1 MDAST
6 IFALVY
12 SLIILVVVGVLLF
25 LSKPPSAA
33 PPSAS
38 FDGRKYAAIVGQAA
52 PYTLLGA
59 GPIVD
64 IYYRKF
70 KYSIIT
76 VIGVGSMLL
85 AYAFQTLVRGGN
97 QFLPSTTVGF
107 AAAATY
113 LLYDIWMNDDGTQYP
128 LSATLLAAVLSVLHV
143 LYLSPGGYVFANP
156 LINGVLAL
164 VMGIGFG
171 VLGWTIVYNTDA
183 SRLPH

>member
-6 IFALVY
+6 IFALIY
-12 SLIILVVVGVLLF
+12 SLVILVVVGVLLF

-33 PPSAS
+33 PPTAS
-38 FDGRKYAAIVGQAA
+38 FDARKYATIVGQAA
-52 PYTLLGA
+52 PYTLLGV

-64 IYYRKF
+64 IYYRRF

-85 AYAFQTLVRGGN
+85 AFGFQTLVRGGH

-107 AAAATY
+107 AAAASY
-113 LLYDIWMNDDGTQYP
+113 LLYDIWMNDDTIQYP
-128 LSATLLAAVLSVLHV
+128 LSATLLTVVLAALHV
-143 LYLSPGGYVFANP
+143 FYLSPGGYMFANP
-156 LINGVLAL
+156 LINGVVAL
-164 VMGIGFG
+164 VLGVGFG
-171 VLGWTIVYNTDA
+171 VLGWTVVYNADA